1 MLTDTAQHYGGLMLR
16 CCVSFLGREL
26 SGATLASQGAS
37 WFSKCLR
44 AHCKTNVEHYFWFS
58 SFFGKS
64 KNPPLISCGWW
75 KQILVYVFYKS
86 EVMKSKLLKSRD
98 TCESRKVLF
107 FFFFWSKWTLLEE
120 CTYLTKYEKLKQQI
134 CFKDTEMRLAQGN
147 SAGCLSFFL
156 SFFFWPCRAACG
168 IYFPHQGLNPL
179 PPIFKYAFL
188 TTRLLGKSQQYVFL
202 YSCSE
207 RLPVNLCM
215 ISLILARLVPNYNK
229 CVTGLSRIRWKVHQ
243 TR

>member
-1 MLTDTAQHYGGLMLR
+1 M
-16 CCVSFLGREL
+16 SFIKVKWWKANFWKAGIPVNPE
-26 SGATLASQGAS
+26 
-37 WFSKCLR
+37 K
-44 AHCKTNVEHYFWFS
+44 YF
-58 SFFGKS
+58 SFFF
-64 KNPPLISCGWW
+64 
-75 KQILVYVFYKS
+75 V
-86 EVMKSKLLKSRD
+86 
-98 TCESRKVLF
+98 
-107 FFFFWSKWTLLEE
+107 WSKWTLLEE

-156 SFFFWPCRAACG
+156 SFFFWPCHAACG

-207 RLPVNLCM
+207 RLPVNVCM

>member
-1 MLTDTAQHYGGLMLR
+1 
-16 CCVSFLGREL
+16 
-26 SGATLASQGAS
+26 
-37 WFSKCLR
+37 
-44 AHCKTNVEHYFWFS
+44 
-58 SFFGKS
+58 
-64 KNPPLISCGWW
+64 
-75 KQILVYVFYKS
+75 
-86 EVMKSKLLKSRD
+86 
-98 TCESRKVLF
+98 
-107 FFFFWSKWTLLEE
+107 
-120 CTYLTKYEKLKQQI
+120 
-134 CFKDTEMRLAQGN
+134 MRLAQGN

-156 SFFFWPCRAACG
+156 SFFFWPCHAACG

-243 TR
+243 TRQLWPGNSVTQKTEGCGKVSDKRGLLERPVSHRQCLPSRGIQMQPTRTLTWPHGHNIFKHFLRKHKSTYYTK